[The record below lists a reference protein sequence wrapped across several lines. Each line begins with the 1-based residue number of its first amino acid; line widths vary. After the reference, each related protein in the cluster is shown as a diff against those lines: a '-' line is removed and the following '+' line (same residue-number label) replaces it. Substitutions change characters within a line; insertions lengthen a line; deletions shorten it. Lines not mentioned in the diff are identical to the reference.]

1 MDFVIGQIFSV
12 ISLVLAVVGVQFK
25 KVKHVL
31 LGSMTSNIATAL
43 SYAFLGGL
51 SGAWICIVGAVQTLI
66 IFLANKYDLEQKKR
80 TLLTILFAVVYVAG
94 TIVVYKGWD
103 DIVACACAVLYI
115 LAIVQKDTAK
125 YRKFL
130 AANTCLWIVYDIAV
144 LAFVNIITHGVML
157 GSLII
162 AMIRLDR
169 ENKNSNKN

>member
-1 MDFVIGQIFSV
+1 MNFIIGQIFSV
-12 ISLVLAVVGVQFK
+12 VSLVLAVVGVQFK

-31 LGSMTSNIATAL
+31 LGSMSSNIATAL

-66 IFLANKYDLEQKKR
+66 MFLANKYEMKQKMR
-80 TLLTILFAVVYVAG
+80 NVLTIVFAVVYVTG
-94 TIVVYKGWD
+94 TIVVYQGWD

-115 LAIVQKDTAK
+115 LAIVQKDTAT

-130 AANTCLWIVYDIAV
+130 SANTCLWIVYDVAV
-144 LAFVNIITHGVML
+144 MAYVNIITHGIML

-169 ENKNSNKN
+169 ENKKAE

>member
-1 MDFVIGQIFSV
+1 MNFYIGQIFSV
-12 ISLVLAVVGVQFK
+12 VSLILAAIGVQFK
-25 KVKHVL
+25 KVRHVL
-31 LGSMTSNIATAL
+31 LGSMSSNIATAL

-66 IFLANKYDLEQKKR
+66 IYLANKYDLKQKKR

-94 TIVVYKGWD
+94 TIVVYEGWD

-125 YRKFL
+125 YRRFL

-144 LAFVNIITHGVML
+144 MAYVNIITHGVML
-157 GSLII
+157 SSLII
-162 AMIRLDR
+162 AMVRLDR
-169 ENKNSNKN
+169 KNMNS